1 MMFHRLPE
9 KKNIQ
14 KKKKNSNSE
23 NSKLQNLIHF
33 DEHGISCI
41 EIRVVSKFDAA
52 SKCYKRVQQF

>member
-9 KKNIQ
+9 KKTY
-14 KKKKNSNSE
+14 KKKTNSNSE

-41 EIRVVSKFDAA
+41 GIRVVSKFDAA